1 MDQDITLKLTK
12 SEYKTIIHYIE
23 GNFVDTMEH
32 EVFKKEFSWK
42 RAYALAG
49 VKGFENSNN
58 CSQANTIYK
67 FIHINNESLFREFM
81 DNAKM
86 WAKAYIDNNT
96 TIITQRLKNPQYKED
111 YDNINTTYSKLD
123 SYIEWYKKTYP
134 NDENDE
140 GYTINGWDHVQ
151 WAEKQRGA

>member
-1 MDQDITLKLTK
+1 
-12 SEYKTIIHYIE
+12 
-23 GNFVDTMEH
+23 
-32 EVFKKEFSWK
+32 
-42 RAYALAG
+42 
-49 VKGFENSNN
+49 
-58 CSQANTIYK
+58 
-67 FIHINNESLFREFM
+67 M